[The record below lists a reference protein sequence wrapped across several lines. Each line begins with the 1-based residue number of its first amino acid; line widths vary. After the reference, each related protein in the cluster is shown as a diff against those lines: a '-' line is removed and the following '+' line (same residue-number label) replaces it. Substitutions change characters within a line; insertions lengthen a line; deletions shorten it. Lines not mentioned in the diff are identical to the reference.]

1 MTGTVLSTLPSLPEA
16 TWRSNGMFVADNV
29 SQHPVIPSDNKL
41 SSPDLGSSDP
51 DVHARHMLSP
61 PPSNSQE
68 NGVHQRSVS
77 RSLFKWKSDS
87 EYQNSK
93 VSSGISIRL
102 LFSLFFSFKGG
113 DLRHEVKT
121 VSLNVCV
128 GFCSCLLA
136 CS

>member
-16 TWRSNGMFVADNV
+16 TSRSNSMFVADNV
-29 SQHPVIPSDNKL
+29 SQHPVIPSDDKL

-51 DVHARHMLSP
+51 DVRARRMLSP
-61 PPSNSQE
+61 PPSSSQE

-102 LFSLFFSFKGG
+102 LFSLLFSFKGG
-113 DLRHEVKT
+113 
-121 VSLNVCV
+121 
-128 GFCSCLLA
+128 GFVT
-136 CS
+136 